1 MFNPLNNS
9 LELHEITDLF
19 ESTIVPFT
27 YSAIGN
33 DKFIQLF
40 INTTGV
46 IASSS
51 WVKLGVVKEK
61 YRPKLYSVFYGTIR
75 SGATFA
81 FCNIKTN
88 GECFAFQPSGNNSAV
103 DCYGTYLY

>member
-1 MFNPLNNS
+1 M
-9 LELHEITDLF
+9 HEITDLF
-19 ESTIVPFT
+19 ESTTVPFT

-33 DKFIQLF
+33 DKTIQLS
-40 INTTGV
+40 INTTNA

-61 YRPKLYSVFYGTIR
+61 YRPKMYSVFYGSIR

-81 FCNIKTN
+81 VGNIKTN
-88 GECFAFQPSGNNSAV
+88 GECFAFQSSGNNWAV
-103 DCYGTYLY
+103 DFYGMYLY